1 MSRDFLQPVDK
12 NMMKQIVLLQSME
25 DHTEAKSLLQP
36 MVDPA
41 TGDHDLK
48 DAAVHG
54 KEHMLE
60 QVFW

>member
-1 MSRDFLQPVDK
+1 
-12 NMMKQIVLLQSME
+12 MMKQIVLLQSME
-25 DHTEAKSLLQP
+25 DHMEAKSLLQP
-36 MVDPA
+36 MVDPT